1 VGDGTG
7 NNVAK
12 TAFIGTYRF
21 RIDRKGRVSVPAD
34 FRAVLVAKG
43 EDGLN
48 VLPWAGP
55 AVRAIGNDVL
65 AKIAA
70 SADPLAAFNPAPLD
84 NAAILAADL
93 IPLSLDAEGRVS
105 LPDELVAH
113 CKLGEFAAF
122 AGRNTFFEI
131 WNPEALDAY
140 QAARRAGQGS

>member
-1 VGDGTG
+1 M
-7 NNVAK
+7 AK

-34 FRAVLVAKG
+34 FRAVLAAKG

-55 AVRAIGNDVL
+55 SVRAIGNDVL
-65 AKIAA
+65 AKIAET
-70 SADPLAAFNPAPLD
+70 ADPLAAFDTAPLG

-93 IPLSLDAEGRVS
+93 IPLSLDAEGRVL
-105 LPDELVAH
+105 LPEALVAH
-113 CKLGEFAAF
+113 CRLGEIAAF

-131 WNPEALDAY
+131 WNPEALEVY
-140 QAARRAGQGS
+140 QAARRASPGA

>member
-1 VGDGTG
+1 M
-7 NNVAK
+7 AK

-34 FRAVLVAKG
+34 FRAVLAAKG

-48 VLPWAGP
+48 VMPWAGP

-70 SADPLAAFNPAPLD
+70 NADPLAAFSPTPLD
-84 NAAILAADL
+84 TAAILAADL
-93 IPLSLDAEGRVS
+93 VALSLDAEGRVL
-105 LPDELVAH
+105 LPEPLVAH
-113 CKLGEFAAF
+113 CKLGEIAAF

-131 WNPEALDAY
+131 WNPDALDAY
-140 QAARRAGQGS
+140 QAQRRAGLAGQGA